1 MTPRVQTGLDKL
13 AGGELDRLFKGRKIG
28 LIANPTAIDSRFR
41 HAIDLIHERYNLIRL
56 FGPEHGLRAD
66 AQDMIAVDELRDE
79 ATGLSVVS
87 LYGHDLESLT
97 PKTSDLDGL
106 DVLVFDIQDVGAR
119 YYTYVWTMVLAMR
132 AAAKAGVGFVVLD
145 RPNPLGGDII
155 EGGGIEPG
163 YESFVGLCSLPN
175 QHGLTAGEIAQWR
188 KGVEGLDVELE
199 IVKMDGWT
207 RSMSYEQTGLPW
219 VQPSPN
225 MPTLDTALVYPGMC
239 LIEGT
244 EISEGRGTTK
254 PFEIFGAPFIKGE
267 ELAKVLNAMN
277 LAGVHFRALGF
288 LPQFQ
293 KHAAVQCGGLQLHVT
308 DKEHFQSY
316 RCAIAILNAIFT
328 LWPEQA
334 KCREKAYEFV
344 EDIPALDLLAGSSA
358 LREGLLDPS
367 QGFEDLVQHFAPQED
382 EERKSRGALF
392 LYS

>member
-1 MTPRVQTGLDKL
+1 MTPRVQTGLDRL
-13 AGGELDRLFKGRKIG
+13 ASGELDRLFKGRKIG

-41 HAIDLIHERYNLIRL
+41 HAIDLIHDRYDLLRL

-79 ATGLSVVS
+79 ATGLDVVS

-97 PKTSDLDGL
+97 PTPSDLDGI

-132 AAAKAGVGFVVLD
+132 AAAKAGIGFVVLD

-175 QHGLTAGEIAQWR
+175 QHGLTAGEIATWR
-188 KGVEGLDVELE
+188 KDVESLDVELE
-199 IVKMDGWT
+199 VVKMNGWS
-207 RSMSYEQTGLPW
+207 RSMTYEQTALPW

-254 PFEIFGAPFIKGE
+254 PFEIFGAPFIKGQR
-267 ELAKVLNAMN
+267 LADTLSAMK
-277 LAGVHFRALGF
+277 LPGVQFRALGF

-293 KHAAVQCGGLQLHVT
+293 KHAGVVCGGLQLHVT
-308 DKEHFQSY
+308 HRDQFQSY
-316 RCAIAILNAIFT
+316 RCAVAILHGIFT

-344 EDIPALDLLAGSSA
+344 DDIPALDLLAGSPA
-358 LREGLLDPS
+358 LREGLLDPT
-367 QGFEDLVQHFAPQED
+367 QGFEDIVQTFAHQEV
-382 EERKSRGALF
+382 EERKSRAAL
-392 LYS
+392 LMYS